1 MQFSK
6 SLSALLLTLLPIS
19 TLALPTEVKL
29 PHLPRGIR
37 DDLLK
42 RHPSTY
48 QVGGFG
54 DLSARDVQ
62 GLLETHAQR
71 RGRLEGRASQN
82 DGLKTRCTVSNIQSK
97 WEGEERLKEEEML
110 VEQAGRTKSRGGM
123 FGSHSD
129 TQ

>member
-82 DGLKTRCTVSNIQSK
+82 DGLKTRCTVSNTQSK
-97 WEGEERLKEEEML
+97 WEGREN
-110 VEQAGRTKSRGGM
+110 QGRGDVG
-123 FGSHSD
+123 
-129 TQ
+129 